1 MRKTRKIAV
10 FIILMLFIVM
20 VITDGIAKNISSIL
34 LILLILFVFGIYPFL
49 IKIIYSKNP
58 RVKGIVRSIENSRFT
73 NRKTAIVEFEYNGL
87 MHEVKETYNVEDL
100 PNIDSELTVIIDAK
114 RISNSLIDE
123 SENANVIFNI
133 IITIMAIAI
142 ILLKIFK
149 VV

>member
-1 MRKTRKIAV
+1 M
-10 FIILMLFIVM
+10 
-20 VITDGIAKNISSIL
+20 
-34 LILLILFVFGIYPFL
+34 
-49 IKIIYSKNP
+49 
-58 RVKGIVRSIENSRFT
+58 KGIVRSIENSRFT

>member
-1 MRKTRKIAV
+1 
-10 FIILMLFIVM
+10 MLFIVM